1 MTKFYPGIAGKRNGK
16 PTFVIIHNDAGSKN
30 ACASY
35 YRNWLPTHD
44 AELGFAHVYIAS
56 DGKYQAESFDNV
68 AWHAGNSTA
77 NYWALS
83 WEVCQSMGASD
94 EEFKAV
100 EEAVFK
106 DVAAAMTQYGLTP
119 NRTTVR
125 LHKEYSA
132 TSCPHRSWDL
142 HGKAITAVQDYF
154 IAGIN
159 KYMGNNSSTD
169 NQQSITPIQPTKEN
183 STMIY
188 TYSADGQT
196 GTFLFDGQ
204 NTLAFAGK
212 NAKEA
217 YNHYI
222 GTYKS
227 VVGKSIPNQ
236 HKTKEQ
242 HALWI
247 KLYPVKY
254 VQFN

>member
-1 MTKFYPGIAGKRNGK
+1 MAKFYPGIAGKRNGK

-56 DGKYQAESFDNV
+56 DGKYQAENFDNI
-68 AWHAGNSTA
+68 AWHAGNATA

-83 WEVCQSMGASD
+83 WEVCQSLGASD
-94 EEFKAV
+94 AEFKAV

-106 DVAAAMTQYGLTP
+106 DVAAAMTQYGLVP

-154 IAGIN
+154 IAGIK
-159 KYMGNNSSTD
+159 KYMGDAHNDAVNPD
-169 NQQSITPIQPTKEN
+169 TPT
-183 STMIY
+183 
-188 TYSADGQT
+188 
-196 GTFLFDGQ
+196 
-204 NTLAFAGK
+204 
-212 NAKEA
+212 
-217 YNHYI
+217 
-222 GTYKS
+222 
-227 VVGKSIPNQ
+227 IPNQ
-236 HKTKEQ
+236 LTKFKGDIQMFVQDAKDGKQYFINSNGINYIETAEQ
-242 HALWI
+242 SKVLTGFFGN
-247 KLYPVKY
+247 PVKK
-254 VQFN
+254 NKREIDLLAEANRGCK